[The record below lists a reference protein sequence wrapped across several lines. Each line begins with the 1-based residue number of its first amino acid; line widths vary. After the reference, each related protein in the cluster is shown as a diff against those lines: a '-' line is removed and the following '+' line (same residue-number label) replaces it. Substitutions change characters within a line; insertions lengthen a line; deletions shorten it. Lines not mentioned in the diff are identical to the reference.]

1 MSYDPRSRQRQ
12 KKSKQTPRDEQQ
24 DGAVDDPSIYARL
37 PWRLAQT
44 EAARIWPIRTTDAE
58 AYQSAEL
65 RCQRSPKP
73 ADDDDNSSSTP
84 ADDLESFELGSQDGI
99 SVSSDFSLILEN
111 DDLDRAKA
119 RMSELRRA
127 ELEVQFPHDGKR
139 TRNSK
144 MAKFQR
150 AVAFSN
156 WRQLQGQ
163 APEYLSDQRLAD
175 WGNWTTANATGHRHA
190 GQRRE

>member
-1 MSYDPRSRQRQ
+1 MTPGADSGRKNPSKLRGMSSRTGLWMILAFTLGYLGAADRSRADLAHTDHRRRGL
-12 KKSKQTPRDEQQ
+12 SISRAPLPEIPPSLQT
-24 DGAVDDPSIYARL
+24 
-37 PWRLAQT
+37 T
-44 EAARIWPIRTTDAE
+44 TTTAARRQQTTLSPLKWE
-58 AYQSAEL
+58 A
-65 RCQRSPKP
+65 RM
-73 ADDDDNSSSTP
+73 
-84 ADDLESFELGSQDGI
+84 G
-99 SVSSDFSLILEN
+99 SDFSLILEN

>member
-37 PWRLAQT
+37 PWRGRPKPRGSGPYGPPTPRPINQPSS
-44 EAARIWPIRTTDAE
+44 AARDP
-58 AYQSAEL
+58 
-65 RCQRSPKP
+65 PKP

-156 WRQLQGQ
+156 WRQLQDQ